1 MVIKCRKAY
10 LLGILA
16 PFFWEGGQDV
26 VLWWRFFFTFF
37 KEKPENI
44 SQVYD

>member
-1 MVIKCRKAY
+1 MTALKKKCDPMVITCRKEY

-26 VLWWRFFFTFF
+26 VL
-37 KEKPENI
+37 
-44 SQVYD
+44 